1 MKNSNIL
8 KITIGIPAYNEEK
21 NIASIIIKLKKIT
34 DSIIV
39 CDDGSSDMTSD
50 ISKNLGAIVITHK
63 KNMGYGVAIN
73 SIFQKAKELNIDLLV
88 TFDADGQHRVEDIEK
103 VVGPIKNNTADLVI
117 GSRFLDKKSNVPN
130 YRKIGIKVITKITNV
145 SIKKKLTDSQSG
157 FRAYNKQVL
166 SQISPSDI
174 GMGIST
180 EILIKSSSKGL
191 RIMEVP
197 VTILYSGDTS
207 THNPVSHGTSVLLST
222 IKFTSI
228 EHPLKFYGI
237 PSVIFLIIGGVFTT
251 LAIQYYIDVGRL
263 NSNLTLIGGGT
274 VLIGIIFLICAILL
288 YSLVSVVREKH

>member
-1 MKNSNIL
+1 M

-21 NIASIIIKLKKIT
+21 SIALIITKLKKIT

-39 CDDGSSDMTSD
+39 CDDGSSDMTAE
-50 ISKNLGAIVITHK
+50 ISKNLGVTVISHK

-73 SIFQKAKELNIDLLV
+73 SIFQKSKELNVDLLV

-103 VVGPIKNNTADLVI
+103 VVEPIKNNTADLVI
-117 GSRFLDKKSNVPN
+117 GSRFLDKKSDVPN
-130 YRKIGIKVITKITNV
+130 YRKIGIKVITKVTNA
-145 SIKKKLTDSQSG
+145 SIRKKLTDSQSG
-157 FRAYNKQVL
+157 FRAYNGQVL
-166 SQISPSDI
+166 SQISPSDM

-197 VTILYSGDTS
+197 ITILYSGNTS
-207 THNPVSHGTSVLLST
+207 THNPVSHGTSVLFST

-237 PSVIFLIIGGVFTT
+237 PSVIFLIIGVIFTT
-251 LAIQYYIDVGRL
+251 LAVQYYIDVGRL
-263 NSNLTLIGGGT
+263 NSNLTLIGGGA
-274 VLIGIIFLICAILL
+274 VLIGIIFFICAVLL

>member
-21 NIASIIIKLKKIT
+21 NIASIITKLKKIT

-39 CDDGSSDMTSD
+39 CDDGSSDMTAE
-50 ISKNLGAIVITHK
+50 ISKNLGATVISHK

-88 TFDADGQHRVEDIEK
+88 TFDADGQHRVEDIQK
-103 VVGPIKNNTADLVI
+103 VIEPIKNNVADLVI

-237 PSVIFLIIGGVFTT
+237 PSVIFLIIGGIFTT

>member
-1 MKNSNIL
+1 MNIL

-21 NIASIIIKLKKIT
+21 NIASIITKLKKIT

-73 SIFQKAKELNIDLLV
+73 SIFQKAKELNSDLLV

-103 VVGPIKNNTADLVI
+103 VVEPIKNNIADLVI

-130 YRKIGIKVITKITNV
+130 YRKIGIKVITKVTNA

-197 VTILYSGDTS
+197 ITILYSGDTS

-237 PSVIFLIIGGVFTT
+237 PSVIFLIIGVTFTT
-251 LAIQYYIDVGRL
+251 LAVQYYIDVGRL

-274 VLIGIIFLICAILL
+274 VLIGIILLICAILL
-288 YSLVSVVREKH
+288 YSLVSVVREKR